1 MRYITTLVLFI
12 CCSYLFGQSVQSSI
26 DALVKMPALKHASV
40 SVHVQDMQ
48 EGKTIASH
56 DKNLSL
62 IPASSLKLITTG
74 VALEK
79 LGSNY
84 TYETKILVDN
94 QNVYLL
100 GSGDPSLGAPKSDY
114 TDKTSTLML
123 KFADAVAKTGVRQYS
138 GGVVAISDVFDTAPV
153 GDSWPYYDLGNYY
166 ASGVWGLNVRENYYD
181 LFLDQNTKKGG
192 TPSCCGTDPEIP
204 GLRFINE
211 LTSGSSTSG
220 DNAYIYG
227 GPYGYQKF
235 IRGSIPSGTSTF
247 KIKGSMPEPPLVAAQ
262 LLHKAIEERNIN
274 ISQSPAYTFQAPSL
288 SSAREVYIHR
298 SPILEDIITETNRK
312 SINLYAEAL
321 LKTIAMVENGKPGST
336 KNGVSV
342 IYNHLQSKG
351 ISTDGLYMV
360 DGSGMSPRNGISSKQ
375 FTDYLYSIFKQN
387 DIYPTYK
394 NSLAIIGRQGTL
406 QYMMKKSPIAGHLY
420 GKSGSMERVR
430 SYTGY
435 IETQSGRTIAFS
447 VIINNYAGKSRT
459 IVREIEKIFSSIY
472 AL

>member
-1 MRYITTLVLFI
+1 MRYITILVFSILYSTLT
-12 CCSYLFGQSVQSSI
+12 GQSVQASI
-26 DALVKMPALKHASV
+26 DALLKMPALKHASV
-40 SVHVQDMQ
+40 SIHVQDM
-48 EGKTIASH
+48 GDGNSLASYN
-56 DKNLSL
+56 KNLSL

-79 LGSNY
+79 LGADY
-84 TYETKILVDN
+84 KYQTKVLVDN

-100 GSGDPSLGAPKSDY
+100 GCGDPTFGAPKSNY

-123 KFADAVAKTGVRQYS
+123 KLADAVANAGNNQYS
-138 GGVVAISDVFDTAPV
+138 GGVLAISDVFDTNPV

-166 ASGVWGLNVRENYYD
+166 AAGVWGLNIRENYYD
-181 LFLDQNTKKGG
+181 LFLDQNPRKGAA
-192 TPSCCGTDPEIP
+192 PSCCGTDPEIP

-211 LTSGSSTSG
+211 LTSGSTNSG

-235 IRGSIPSGTSTF
+235 IRGTIPAGTSTF

-262 LLHKAIEERNIN
+262 LLHKAIEERNIS
-274 ISQSPAYTFQAPSL
+274 IAKAPAYTFQAPSL
-288 SSAREVYIHR
+288 AQAQEIYTHL
-298 SPILEDIITETNRK
+298 SPTLADIITETNRQ

-321 LKTIAMVENGKPGST
+321 LKTIALEGNGKPGST
-336 KNGVSV
+336 ENGINV

-375 FTDYLYSIFKQN
+375 FTDYLYSMYKQN
-387 DIYPTYK
+387 NLFPVYK

-406 QYMMKKSPIAGHLY
+406 QYMMKSSPIAGHLY

-435 IETQSGRTIAFS
+435 VETQSGRTVAFS
-447 VIINNYAGKSRT
+447 ILINNYAGKSRPV
-459 IVREIEKIFSSIY
+459 VREIEKIFSSIY
-472 AL
+472 RL

>member
-1 MRYITTLVLFI
+1 MRYLFLLSICIFYSTLV
-12 CCSYLFGQSVQSSI
+12 GQSVQTSI
-26 DALVKMPALKHASV
+26 DAFLKMPALKHASV
-40 SVHVQDMQ
+40 SIHVQDMGD
-48 EGKTIASH
+48 GKSIASH

-79 LGSNY
+79 LGANY
-84 TYETKILVDN
+84 RYQTKILIDN

-100 GSGDPSLGAPKSDY
+100 GSGDPTLGAPMSNY

-123 KFADAVAKTGVRQYS
+123 KLADAVASTGASQFS
-138 GGVVAISDVFDTAPV
+138 GGVLAISDVFDTNPV

-166 ASGVWGLNVRENYYD
+166 ASGVWGLNIRENYYD
-181 LFLDQNTKKGG
+181 LFLDQNPKRGG
-192 TPSCCGTDPEIP
+192 IPSCCGTNPEIP

-211 LTSGSSTSG
+211 LTSGSANSG

-227 GPYGYQKF
+227 SPYEYQKF

-247 KIKGSMPEPPLVAAQ
+247 KIKGSIPEPPLVAAQ
-262 LLHKAIEERNIN
+262 LLHKALEERNIS
-274 ISQSPAYTFQAPSL
+274 IAQAPAYTLKAPPLSQAK
-288 SSAREVYIHR
+288 EIFTHQ
-298 SPILEDIITETNRK
+298 SPTLKDIIIETNRQ

-321 LKTIAMVENGKPGST
+321 LKTIAKEESGKPGST
-336 KNGVSV
+336 KNG
-342 IYNHLQSKG
+342 INIIRNHLQSRG
-351 ISTDGLYMV
+351 ISPDGLYIV
-360 DGSGMSPRNGISSKQ
+360 DGSGMSPRNGISSKH
-375 FTDYLYSIFKQN
+375 FTDYLFSMYNQKNLYS
-387 DIYPTYK
+387 TYK

-406 QYMMKKSPIAGHLY
+406 QYMMKNSSIAGHLY

-447 VIINNYAGKSRT
+447 IIINNYAGKSRPV
-459 IVREIEKIFSSIY
+459 VREIEKIFNSIH

>member
-1 MRYITTLVLFI
+1 MRYIIITVLFF
-12 CCSYLFGQSVQSSI
+12 CCSYIFGQSVQSSI
-26 DALVKMPALKHASV
+26 DAMVRMPALKHASV
-40 SVHVQDMQ
+40 SIHVQDMQ
-48 EGKTIASH
+48 DGKTIASH
-56 DKNLSL
+56 DKDLSL

-79 LGSNY
+79 LGADY
-84 TYETKILVDN
+84 RYETKILIDN
-94 QNVYLL
+94 QNVYFI
-100 GSGDPSLGAPKSDY
+100 GSGDPTLGAPKSDY
-114 TDKTSTLML
+114 TDTTPTLML
-123 KFADAVAKTGVRQYS
+123 KLADAVAKTGTSQFS
-138 GGVVAISDVFDTAPV
+138 GGVLAISDIFDTAPV

-166 ASGVWGLNVRENYYD
+166 ASGVWGLNIRENYYD
-181 LFLDQNTKKGG
+181 LFLDQNPKKGAPP
-192 TPSCCGTDPEIP
+192 TCCGTDPEIP
-204 GLRFINE
+204 GLRFVNE

-235 IRGSIPSGTSTF
+235 IRGSIPSGSSTF

-262 LLHKAIEERNIN
+262 LLQNALKERNIDVA
-274 ISQSPAYTFQAPSL
+274 QAAAYTFQSPSL
-288 SSAREVYIHR
+288 SQAKQVAMHR
-298 SPILEDIITETNRK
+298 SPSLKDIITETNRK

-321 LKTIAMVENGKPGST
+321 LKTIAVEENGKPGST
-336 KNGVSV
+336 KNGINT

-360 DGSGMSPRNGISSKQ
+360 DGSGMSPRNGISSSQ
-375 FTDYLYSIFKQN
+375 FTAFLSSMYSQTSLY
-387 DIYPTYK
+387 PVYK

-406 QYMMKKSPIAGHLY
+406 QYMMKNSPIAGHLY

-447 VIINNYAGKSRT
+447 VIINNYAGKSRPV
-459 IVREIEKIFSSIY
+459 VREIEKIFSSIY

>member
-1 MRYITTLVLFI
+1 MRYLYFIVFSSFCTLV
-12 CCSYLFGQSVQSSI
+12 SAQSVQSSI
-26 DALVKMPALKHASV
+26 DALVNMEALKHASV

-48 EGKTIASH
+48 NEKTLAAH
-56 DKNLSL
+56 DANLSL

-74 VALEK
+74 VALEL
-79 LGSNY
+79 LGEEY
-84 TYETKILVDN
+84 RYETKVLTDN
-94 QNVYLL
+94 YNVYLV
-100 GSGDPSLGAPKSDY
+100 GSGDPTLGAPKSDY
-114 TDKTSTLML
+114 TKDTKALML
-123 KFADAVAKTGVRQYS
+123 ELAHTVANTGASQFS
-138 GGVVAISDVFDTAPV
+138 GSVLAISDVFDTAVV

-166 ASGVWGLNVRENYYD
+166 ASGVWGLNIRENYYD
-181 LFLDQNTKKGG
+181 LFLDQNPSQGG
-192 TPSCCGTDPEIP
+192 APACCGTDPEIP

-211 LTSGSSTSG
+211 LSSGSPKSG

-227 GPYGYQKF
+227 APYGYQKF
-235 IRGSIPSGTSTF
+235 IRGSIPAGSSTF

-262 LLHKAIEERNIN
+262 LLQKALKERNIDL
-274 ISQSPAYTFQAPSL
+274 SQSAAYTFEAPNL
-288 SSAREVYIHR
+288 SNAREVGLHR
-298 SPILEDIITETNRK
+298 SPSMIDIITETNRK

-321 LKTIAMVENGKPGST
+321 LKTIALQQKGKPGST
-336 KNGVSV
+336 KSGIKV
-342 IYNHLQSKG
+342 IYDHLQSKG

-375 FTDYLYSIFKQN
+375 FTAFLHSVYKQSDLY
-387 DIYPTYK
+387 PAYK

-406 QYMMKKSPIAGHLY
+406 QYLMKNSPIAGHLY

-447 VIINNYAGKSRT
+447 VIINNYAGKSRPV
-459 IVREIEKIFSSIY
+459 VREIEKIFSSIY